1 MSFSVNTNAGALVA
15 LQYLS
20 ATQGQ
25 LNQTQS
31 AINSGM
37 KVATARDD
45 GAIYAIAQNQRGAVA
60 GYASVINSI
69 NNATS
74 SVDVALSAGQS
85 ISDLLIQLKAKALA
99 ASDSSLDTASRQA
112 LNANFTA
119 LRDQITTIVKNAVF
133 NGFNLVDGSTTQITA
148 LASADGTRRITTA
161 AQDMKLSG
169 TIVTMK
175 STSTISTQA
184 KASALVATI
193 QTSLTNVN
201 AALAKLSSGA
211 AKFSIQGTF
220 VQKLSDTLTHGHRQP
235 GGRQHGGGK
244 RDAAVLAGQ
253 AAAGRAGSVDRQS
266 GAADHPLPVPLNK
279 KKNPKS
285 KKPRLKGWWA
295 KGGRRKLPALCT
307 FVSPAGSGRQSGTA
321 CPPIRSGFAAA
332 KRIHECSVISPRQ
345 HVTRPAHS
353 EHVVFL

>member
-1 MSFSVNTNAGALVA
+1 MTFSVNTNNGAMVA

-20 ATQGQ
+20 ATQGA

-37 KVATARDD
+37 KVANARDD

-60 GYASVINSI
+60 GYTSVINSI

-112 LNANFTA
+112 LNANFVA

-148 LASADGTRRITTA
+148 LASSDGTRRITTA
-161 AQDMKLSG
+161 AQNMKLSG
-169 TIVTMK
+169 SIVTMK
-175 STSTISTQA
+175 STNTVSTQA

-220 VQKLSDTLTHGHRQP
+220 VQKLSDTLTQGI
-235 GGRQHGGGK
+235 GNLV
-244 RDAAVLAGQ
+244 DANMAQESAMLQSLQVKQQLGVQ
-253 AAAGRAGSVDRQS
+253 ALSIANQGPQTILSLFR
-266 GAADHPLPVPLNK
+266 
-279 KKNPKS
+279 
-285 KKPRLKGWWA
+285 
-295 KGGRRKLPALCT
+295 
-307 FVSPAGSGRQSGTA
+307 
-321 CPPIRSGFAAA
+321 
-332 KRIHECSVISPRQ
+332 
-345 HVTRPAHS
+345 
-353 EHVVFL
+353 